1 MRNVKYD
8 TRDLWQKD
16 RDHYI
21 HPWTDFATF
30 KETGSDVIAE
40 GEGVYMFSTATAGA
54 ISTASA
60 GYGAS
65 TSAMAAR
72 RWRSAWRS
80 RPGASATIP
89 PSPT

>member
-40 GEGVYMFSTATAGA
+40 GDLPDSWNPSEADFATFSNVTTDWARTAT
-54 ISTASA
+54 TASRIA
-60 GYGAS
+60 PLTTAPLICS
-65 TSAMAAR
+65 
-72 RWRSAWRS
+72 
-80 RPGASATIP
+80 
-89 PSPT
+89 